1 MAGES
6 PVLKKNAVFLIKL
19 IYAALLSMKDFF
31 QKY

>member
-1 MAGES
+1 MAGKS
-6 PVLKKNAVFLIKL
+6 PVFKKKLFLIKL